1 MIKRKIIILIITF
14 IYGCFYLVMKE
25 QSYLLNDD
33 LMLNDT

>member
-1 MIKRKIIILIITF
+1 MIKRKIIILTITF
-14 IYGCFYLVMKE
+14 LYGCFYLVMKE

>member
-14 IYGCFYLVMKE
+14 LYDCFYLVMKE

>member
-14 IYGCFYLVMKE
+14 LYDCFYLVMKE
-25 QSYLLNDD
+25 QSHRLNDD